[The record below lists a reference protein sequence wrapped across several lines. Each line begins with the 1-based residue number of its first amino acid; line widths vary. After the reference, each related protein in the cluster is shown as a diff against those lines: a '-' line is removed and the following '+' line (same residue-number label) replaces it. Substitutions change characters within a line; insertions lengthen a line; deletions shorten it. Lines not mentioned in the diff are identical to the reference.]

1 MNTSPEEAEQNV
13 EKFLNSLLIVFH
25 EMGVTP
31 EEGQKVLA
39 ESSLQVDDEG
49 FLRYITP
56 NHFLYT
62 LSEEEILKGGF
73 GESDNEVVIPIS
85 EDRYFV
91 VVAY

>member
-1 MNTSPEEAEQNV
+1 MTPETEKNIEQ
-13 EKFLNSLLIVFH
+13 FLNALLIVFH

-31 EEGQKVLA
+31 DEGQKLLA
-39 ESSLQVDDEG
+39 ESSLEVDDEG

-56 NHFLYT
+56 EHFLYT
-62 LSEEEILKGGF
+62 LSKEEIVKGGF
-73 GESDNEVVIPIS
+73 GESDNEEVIPIS

>member
-1 MNTSPEEAEQNV
+1 MTPETEKNIEQ
-13 EKFLNSLLIVFH
+13 FLNALLIVFH

-31 EEGQKVLA
+31 DEGQKLLA
-39 ESSLQVDDEG
+39 ESSLEVDDEG

-56 NHFLYT
+56 EHFLYT
-62 LSEEEILKGGF
+62 LSKEEIVKSGF